1 MILYWGI
8 VYSVPAVISYFLAM
22 NHEAPTRTL
31 RADRLGII
39 ASAVCFVHC
48 IATPVVL
55 SLSAVWV
62 HYLPSD
68 EKFHRLMAVTVAGL
82 GGLAATAGYRRH
94 RRARVPVLMG
104 GGLSLILAGAWFGR
118 LMPSHLAEIATTM
131 CGSCLMITA
140 HLFNHTFCKK
150 CDRCDSHESSTQD

>member
-1 MILYWGI
+1 M
-8 VYSVPAVISYFLAM
+8 VHYFLSM
-22 NHEAPTRTL
+22 NPKIPARAL

-48 IATPVVL
+48 MVTPVVL

-68 EKFHRLMAVTVAGL
+68 ERFHRLMAITVAGL
-82 GGLAATAGYRRH
+82 GGLAAAAGYRRH
-94 RRARVPVLMG
+94 RRVRVLVLMG
-104 GGLSLILAGAWFGR
+104 GGLSLIFAGAWFGN
-118 LMPSHLAEIATTM
+118 LMPSHLTEIVTTM
-131 CGSCLMITA
+131 SGSCLMITA

-150 CDRCDSHESSTQD
+150 CDRCDSEESHAQDEPR